1 MVELNFTFVYFAVS
15 FLAFVVLMK
24 AFFFDRIANVINKR
38 EDIIKHNLETSQIK
52 SKQME
57 EHLAIASSSSILKSA
72 KDEAQTIIN
81 TASSEANAQ
90 KTILLEQ
97 AKLDLSI
104 NYQNSLKQMEEE
116 KNQVLLEMDSIV
128 NEISLAM
135 TTKLLE
141 EIGTSKKVIG
151 V

>member
-1 MVELNFTFVYFAVS
+1 
-15 FLAFVVLMK
+15 MK
-24 AFFFDRIANVINKR
+24 AFFFDRIASVINKR
-38 EDIIKHNLETSQIK
+38 ENLINQNLEASQLT

-57 EHLAIASSSSILKSA
+57 EQLAVASSSSILRNA
-72 KDEAQTIIN
+72 KDEAQSIIN
-81 TASSEANAQ
+81 TASSEAGSQ
-90 KTILLEQ
+90 KTKILDQ

-116 KNQVLLEMDSIV
+116 KNQVLSEMDSIV

>member
-1 MVELNFTFVYFAVS
+1 
-15 FLAFVVLMK
+15 
-24 AFFFDRIANVINKR
+24 
-38 EDIIKHNLETSQIK
+38 
-52 SKQME
+52 ME